1 MAEKILIVDDDID
14 TLRLVGLMLQRQGYE
29 ISAASTG
36 IQALAMA
43 QSEHPDL
50 ILLDLMMPDI
60 DGVEVTR
67 RLRSNDA
74 TKDVPIIMFTAKT
87 QVEDKILGF
96 EAGADDYL
104 TKPTQPRELFVHVKA
119 VLSRTSKAKKTGPM
133 GIPKGDRGYVAG
145 VMAARGGLGVSTLV
159 LNLGITLVQD
169 YKKEVILAEFRP
181 GQGTISLEL
190 GHTRA
195 DGLTHLLQ
203 FDPAG
208 INSKVLEAELVTHSS
223 GLRLLLASP
232 QPRDARYMNDK
243 GIYEAIAR
251 QLAYMAPYLLIDL
264 GASFTPIV
272 DQVVGLCN
280 EVLIVVEP
288 VPQTVLQTKSLIDD
302 LLEKGIASDSINV
315 VLVNR
320 IRSGMQ
326 LSWSQV
332 QDQLGRPIS
341 VIFTPAPDLAYQASL
356 KNIPM
361 VLQQSDSL
369 TAQQYAKL
377 AEKVLHHNR

>member
-29 ISAASTG
+29 ISAANNG

-43 QSEHPDL
+43 QTEHPDL
-50 ILLDLMMPDI
+50 ILLDIMMPDI

-67 RLRSNDA
+67 RLRSNDQ
-74 TKDVPIIMFTAKT
+74 TKDVPVIMFTAKT

-119 VLSRTSKAKKTGPM
+119 VLARTNKAKITGPI
-133 GIPKGDRGYVAG
+133 GIPQGDRGYVLG
-145 VMAARGGLGVSTLV
+145 VLAARGGLGVSTLV
-159 LNLGITLVQD
+159 LNLGVALVQS
-169 YKKEVILAEFRP
+169 YKKEVIVAEFRP

-190 GHTRA
+190 GYTRA
-195 DGLTHLLQ
+195 EGLTHLLQ
-203 FDPAG
+203 LNPVAIDRRT
-208 INSKVLEAELVTHSS
+208 LDAELITHST

-232 QPRDARYMNDK
+232 QPRDARHVNDPAVF
-243 GIYEAIAR
+243 EAIAR
-251 QLAYMAPYLLIDL
+251 QLAYMARYVLLDL
-264 GASFTPIV
+264 GSSLNPMA
-272 DQVVGLCN
+272 DKVVSLCN
-280 EVLIVVEP
+280 EVLVVVEP
-288 VPQTVLQTKSLIDD
+288 VPQSVLQTKALIDD
-302 LLEKGIASDSINV
+302 LLEKGIPGDNISI

-320 IRSGMQ
+320 VRSGMQ

-332 QDQLGRPIS
+332 QDQLGRSVS

-377 AEKVLHHNR
+377 AEKVALRNH